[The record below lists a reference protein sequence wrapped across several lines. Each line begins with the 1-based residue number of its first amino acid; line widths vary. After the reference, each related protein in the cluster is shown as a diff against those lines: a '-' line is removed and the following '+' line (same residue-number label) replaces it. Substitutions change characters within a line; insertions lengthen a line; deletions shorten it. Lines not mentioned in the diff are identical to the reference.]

1 MKAIIFLALLFF
13 APTASS
19 YTQQCGDGC
28 LEEGERPTCSELGY
42 KKSTL
47 TSCPEGYI
55 TCPYDEG
62 DGSTYIWCK
71 SYECHDG
78 DLFEPSEVSGKLEE
92 GYVCYKTPYHEH
104 TCYTCV
110 NEESDPCI
118 WSEENKGE
126 AEISEQEHCEN
137 GKYGKCTPK
146 CQNVTIPSGEGVI
159 AKTRICN
166 ACGNAIR
173 VVSGY
178 ECHPNYQDTGN
189 GCEYKTCPTPTT
201 YTNIAYSTNVTN
213 CSGKGFADG
222 WIFETNGTENGLP
235 CGRCIPKECVPPYVP
250 ASQAP
255 CDKTGI
261 AQDGIGY
268 TMTDYGHSGDEWCR
282 KCESWECESPY
293 STTYQSISDCSKK
306 GYTNKAGWTV
316 EKGYDFSTDSENEH
330 CGKCDAKT
338 CPTGYNEVYQS
349 IDNCPNTSGYTFVK
363 SSDVFH
369 GTDYCGK
376 CEVKACTQGQT
387 NLTISGCSGYPGT
400 IGLTIQ
406 NTSYYSGSDV
416 CKECVCDTSASGC
429 TYAQTS
435 AGGKTALGEGGVGG
449 QPCCDGTYKTCE
461 NTGCTGKEGSCPD
474 NAICNT
480 TCTACG
486 VTYYKATSCNP
497 GYTLNT
503 TANKCVED
511 TCDTWGLTD
520 PDNCDSNAY
529 VCTPD
534 GTHSECCKTCSPKT
548 CANHNASYLE
558 SKTGSETCS
567 TGYQRT
573 NRYGLASGTSTI
585 NCYDCNTCAS
595 LPGYLNSCPVNATS
609 CDEQYSCTT
618 KKYCANG
625 CKTGWKTDGCNCV
638 ENVCGNDYKSVTST
652 SNLVYFDK
660 LECKKGNTTL
670 YKTTGC
676 ASSYTTQSACAAQ
689 NGYLANPV
697 TEQNMTC
704 GTCYVCD
711 NSKCGNTCGTSTNS
725 CSGITYTASN
735 VPSGTHPTGDA
746 CHKVTKS
753 PSSNTCVDEGYFYP
767 SFECDN
773 SNYVWNGSACV
784 PTSCQSGIPESQKNS
799 MQASYP
805 GGYTFTKNGHKAGD
819 EDCYDYSAN
828 SCAAGSATFAAGCGD
843 GTAGDAGWETGSAT
857 GYYAG
862 QSPCYACGMKNCPTG
877 YATSVTSC
885 GSGFFSL
892 SSSWSGYY
900 GDTPCYQC
908 VCDDTHCGSN
918 CLTELNTCSNH
929 PYANAI
935 DNATMT
941 GLCTIQTKSQDI
953 CNTPQTV
960 YSGFTCNQGY
970 TKNSVSNPTACVCD
984 TAYGYYSTCPKGANC
999 PTPESGECY
1008 STNSCRSGW
1017 MNQNNSNHVYFSYDN
1032 TSTFYQRVGLQGDMT
1047 CLHITGCADGY
1058 YTQSQCNDGNQIWTQ
1073 KASFGD
1079 YACGTCETVGT
1090 CMDSSS
1096 ANHYSTLSACNS
1108 ARLRGGMFED
1118 FTDKEQSC
1126 VLDQSH
1132 YLTDCHRCSYNGNIY
1147 YEQRCKKP
1155 TVPDVSGTMSCS
1167 VAPYDY
1173 HHYQDAIVIDCGYKQ
1188 IGNTKCPYFTT
1199 SYPNGELGWCDVS
1212 VMSMKG
1218 GYQVNCLSTQQS
1230 TGMWTEPSNINFRCE
1245 PPACSCPSGYLTE
1258 EQYNSISEGRE
1269 YLAVTEETINGCRCY
1284 NPTGCKNN
1292 TVRDYSTVI
1301 GKDYFGWTTLAY
1313 PGTNITCSFASTC
1326 AEGYS
1331 ASQSAYYGTP
1341 AYYCA
1346 YSGISGGIPTEHHDV
1361 TTSNYAFH
1369 PYGSNSYFE
1378 CSKCRYPE
1386 CSDYY
1391 CPCDMTNSPYNSCD
1405 TPKLINYGSH
1415 SECTGSTK
1423 TRECFQAQTSYSSLY
1438 SFTISAKAYPYTK
1451 TCYCSGSG
1459 THLW

>member
-71 SYECHDG
+71 SYKCDDG

-92 GYVCYKTPYHEH
+92 GYVCYKTPYHER

-126 AEISEQEHCEN
+126 AEISEHCEN
-137 GKYGKCTPK
+137 GKYKKCTPR

-159 AKTRICN
+159 AKTSICY

-178 ECHPNYQDTGN
+178 ECQPNYQDTGS
-189 GCEYKTCPTPTT
+189 GCEYTTCPTPTT
-201 YTNIAYSTNVTN
+201 HTDIPYSTNVTN

-293 STTYQSISDCSKK
+293 STMYQSISDCSKK
-306 GYTNKAGWTV
+306 GYTNKAGWAV

-338 CPTGYNEVYQS
+338 CPAGYNEVYQS

-387 NLTISGCSGYPGT
+387 NLTVEGCSGYPGT

-429 TYAQTS
+429 TYAAEPTS
-435 AGGKTALGEGGVGG
+435 GKTALGSGGVGG

-474 NAICNT
+474 NAVCNT

-486 VTYYKATSCNP
+486 VTYYTATSCNV
-497 GYTLNT
+497 GYSLNT
-503 TANKCVED
+503 TTNKCEED

-548 CANHNASYLE
+548 CANHNANYLE

-585 NCYDCNTCAS
+585 NCYDCNTCTP
-595 LPGYLNSCPVNATS
+595 LPGYLEKCPVNATG
-609 CDEQYSCTT
+609 CDEQYSCST

-625 CKTGWKTDGCNCV
+625 CKSGWKTDGCNCV
-638 ENVCGNDYKSVTST
+638 ENTCGEEYKTVSST

-670 YKTTGC
+670 YKITGC
-676 ASSYTTQSACAAQ
+676 ASSYTTQSACTAQ
-689 NGYLANPV
+689 NGYFANPV

-725 CSGITYTASN
+725 CSGITYTENN
-735 VPSGTHPTGDA
+735 VPDGTHPTGDP
-746 CHKVTKS
+746 CHKVTKDL
-753 PSSNTCVDEGYFYP
+753 SSNTCVDEGSFYP
-767 SFECDN
+767 SFECNN
-773 SNYVWNGSACV
+773 SNHIWVGSACV

-805 GGYTFTKNGHKAGD
+805 GGYTFTKNGHKAVD
-819 EDCYDYSAN
+819 EDCYDYTAN
-828 SCAAGSATFAAGCGD
+828 SCAAGSATSAAGCGTS
-843 GTAGDAGWETGSAT
+843 GASGWETGSAT
-857 GYYAG
+857 GKYAG
-862 QSPCYACGMKNCPTG
+862 QSPCYECSMKSCSSG

-885 GSGFFSL
+885 GSGGFAL
-892 SSSWSGYY
+892 SSSNSGFY
-900 GDTPCYQC
+900 GDSPCYQC
-908 VCDDTHCGSN
+908 VCDTNHCGEN
-918 CLTELNTCSNH
+918 CTTELKSCDNH
-929 PYANAI
+929 PYTSTINH
-935 DNATMT
+935 ATMT

-960 YSGFTCNQGY
+960 YSGFTCDSTHCGDGSTHCNTALNDCDNHPYTSAINHATMTGACTRQTKSGNTCDTPQTVWSGFTCDGGY
-970 TKNSVSNPTACVCD
+970 EPYGDKCVWVEPCVDGSSENRFTSLWACQQAIPEGGMYDFSVSSSNRSCT
-984 TAYGYYSTCPKGANC
+984 PKK
-999 PTPESGECY
+999 
-1008 STNSCRSGW
+1008 
-1017 MNQNNSNHVYFSYDN
+1017 
-1032 TSTFYQRVGLQGDMT
+1032 
-1047 CLHITGCADGY
+1047 I
-1058 YTQSQCNDGNQIWTQ
+1058 
-1073 KASFGD
+1073 K
-1079 YACGTCETVGT
+1079 
-1090 CMDSSS
+1090 
-1096 ANHYSTLSACNS
+1096 
-1108 ARLRGGMFED
+1108 
-1118 FTDKEQSC
+1118 
-1126 VLDQSH
+1126 
-1132 YLTDCHRCSYNGNIY
+1132 LTDCHKCSYNGGIY
-1147 YEQRCKKP
+1147 WEQRCIHP
-1155 TVPDVSGTMSCS
+1155 TVPDVSGHINCNVGNYNELHHQDS
-1167 VAPYDY
+1167 V
-1173 HHYQDAIVIDCGYKQ
+1173 HINCGLKT
-1188 IGNTKCPYFTT
+1188 IGNTKCPFFEAY
-1199 SYPNGELGWCDVS
+1199 YPYDSSTERCDIEVGS
-1212 VMSMKG
+1212 LTVL
-1218 GYQVNCLSTQQS
+1218 VNCLSTQMS
-1230 TGMWTEPSNINFRCE
+1230 TGAWTDPSDIRFGCVPNLDQ
-1245 PPACSCPSGYLTE
+1245 ADGKQSG
-1258 EQYNSISEGRE
+1258 
-1269 YLAVTEETINGCRCY
+1269 
-1284 NPTGCKNN
+1284 
-1292 TVRDYSTVI
+1292 VI
-1301 GKDYFGWTTLAY
+1301 YQL
-1313 PGTNITCSFASTC
+1313 
-1326 AEGYS
+1326 
-1331 ASQSAYYGTP
+1331 
-1341 AYYCA
+1341 
-1346 YSGISGGIPTEHHDV
+1346 
-1361 TTSNYAFH
+1361 
-1369 PYGSNSYFE
+1369 
-1378 CSKCRYPE
+1378 
-1386 CSDYY
+1386 
-1391 CPCDMTNSPYNSCD
+1391 
-1405 TPKLINYGSH
+1405 
-1415 SECTGSTK
+1415 
-1423 TRECFQAQTSYSSLY
+1423 
-1438 SFTISAKAYPYTK
+1438 
-1451 TCYCSGSG
+1451 
-1459 THLW
+1459 